1 MIHSLVNSNKFKA
14 VFELIVMN
22 KYLVFRLFRR
32 SYGIITETYNRLERD
47 ILLQIELY
55 QSLAIQLRRQ
65 FVINNTF

>member
-1 MIHSLVNSNKFKA
+1 MIHPLVNSNKFKA

-32 SYGIITETYNRLERD
+32 SYGLERD

-55 QSLAIQLRRQ
+55 QSLA
-65 FVINNTF
+65 F